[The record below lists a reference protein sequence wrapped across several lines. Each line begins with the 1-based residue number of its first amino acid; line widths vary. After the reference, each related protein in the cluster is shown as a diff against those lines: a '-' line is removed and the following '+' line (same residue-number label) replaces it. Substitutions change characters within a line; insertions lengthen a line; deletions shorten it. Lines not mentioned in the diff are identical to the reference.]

1 MKYKRKPEYVEAYQ
15 YHEGEEPQWLKDLIE
30 SEDVIELN
38 GEYYVFRNDRAYR
51 IRDTDYVVGVAN
63 ELSKEIFW
71 VVMSDYAFYE
81 DYEPVI
87 EKSKNEPVEGQT
99 TLEDFGV

>member
-1 MKYKRKPEYVEAYQ
+1 MIKF
-15 YHEGEEPQWLKDLIE
+15 
-30 SEDVIELN
+30 EDTE
-38 GEYYVFRNDRAYR
+38 
-51 IRDTDYVVGVAN
+51 VVGVAN